1 MIRPVR
7 VLLLPVVLLFPLLL
21 AGCGTQ
27 KAGAG
32 TGVDSSASVAVPSRA
47 ELDARVSALGIAPEL
62 VYVTKAP
69 GFTLA
74 QQSVGVYGDD
84 GFSGV
89 YWAQETNAQI
99 QLSVERGTMT
109 ARSCPKQP
117 VGGMAGE
124 RTVCERGGDAW
135 YRVGGGR
142 HEYALVEKGHVLK
155 VSGDSTKVTRAVLR
169 SALHSAHRPSDA
181 ELAAVL
187 PPARTATAP
196 VERGDLPSTG
206 DGAPDNEVG
215 TSG

>member
-7 VLLLPVVLLFPLLL
+7 VLLLPVVLLIPVLLT
-21 AGCGTQ
+21 GCGTQ

-32 TGVDSSASVAVPSRA
+32 SGVDSSASAAVPSRA

-62 VYVTKAP
+62 VYVTKSP
-69 GFTLA
+69 GYTLA

-89 YWAQETNAQI
+89 YWAKETNAQI

-124 RTVCERGGDAW
+124 RTVCERDGDAW
-135 YRVGGGR
+135 YRAGGGR

-155 VSGDSTKVTRAVLR
+155 VTGDATKVTRAVLR
-169 SALHSAHRPSDA
+169 SALHAAHRPSAA
-181 ELAAVL
+181 ELAAVV
-187 PPARTATAP
+187 PPA
-196 VERGDLPSTG
+196 
-206 DGAPDNEVG
+206 
-215 TSG
+215 

>member
-7 VLLLPVVLLFPLLL
+7 VLLLPVVLLIPVLLT
-21 AGCGTQ
+21 GCGTQ

-32 TGVDSSASVAVPSRA
+32 SGVDSSASAAVPSRA

-62 VYVTKAP
+62 VYVTKSP
-69 GFTLA
+69 GYALA

-89 YWAQETNAQI
+89 YWAKETNAQI

-117 VGGMAGE
+117 VGGIAGE
-124 RTVCERGGDAW
+124 RTVCERDGDAW
-135 YRVGGGR
+135 YRAGGGR

-155 VSGDSTKVTRAVLR
+155 VTGDATKVTRAVLR
-169 SALHSAHRPSDA
+169 SALHAAHRPSDA
-181 ELAAVL
+181 ELAAVV
-187 PPARTATAP
+187 PPA
-196 VERGDLPSTG
+196 
-206 DGAPDNEVG
+206 
-215 TSG
+215 